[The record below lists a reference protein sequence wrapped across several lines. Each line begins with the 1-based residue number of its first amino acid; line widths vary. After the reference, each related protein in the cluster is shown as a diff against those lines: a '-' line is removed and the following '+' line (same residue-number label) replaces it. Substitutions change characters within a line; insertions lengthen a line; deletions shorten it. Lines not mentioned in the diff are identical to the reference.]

1 MIVSRVLKS
10 RIFRSSQTQASQP
23 GQSKSPTAASFVRPT
38 RPTDKPLSFLEA
50 LKQKY
55 APENSHGDL
64 SAECLIQISGKT
76 VQEVGFEKIRQQ
88 LAVLHELQIVI
99 LDGLCIAGI
108 KARPW
113 IGPQELEWQ
122 RIQEQHL
129 KIIELDLSRN
139 LLEKWADVVRICA
152 ALKSLRSLKVE
163 YVLQTSLCP
172 IPLLIRPQI

>member
-1 MIVSRVLKS
+1 
-10 RIFRSSQTQASQP
+10 
-23 GQSKSPTAASFVRPT
+23 
-38 RPTDKPLSFLEA
+38 
-50 LKQKY
+50 
-55 APENSHGDL
+55 
-64 SAECLIQISGKT
+64 
-76 VQEVGFEKIRQQ
+76 
-88 LAVLHELQIVI
+88 VLHELQIVV
-99 LDGLCIAGI
+99 LDGLYIAGI

-113 IGPQELEWQ
+113 IGPQELQLHEWQ

-139 LLEKWADVVRICA
+139 LLEKWADVVGICA